1 MLVYKA
7 QQVITASAVVSKAY
21 AFTDEKTKEE
31 KSGTSIYS
39 DVTVLG
45 TDGSV
50 AVIRI
55 KAKTE
60 AEVKERV
67 AKLTPGRAAEIAIR
81 DIAERARGVL
91 VLNAA

>member
-1 MLVYKA
+1 MLVFKA
-7 QQVITASAVVSKAY
+7 QQVIAASAVTNKPYEFS
-21 AFTDEKTKEE
+21 DEKGQK

-50 AVIRI
+50 AVIRL

-60 AEVKERV
+60 DEVKQRV
-67 AKLTPGRAAEIAIR
+67 GKLAVGKSAEIPI
-81 DIAERARGVL
+81 RGVESNTRGVF

>member
-7 QQVITASAVVSKAY
+7 QQVIAASAVTNKPY
-21 AFTDEKTKEE
+21 EFTDEKGAK

-45 TDGSV
+45 SDGSV
-50 AVIRI
+50 AVIRL

-60 AEVKERV
+60 DEVKQRV
-67 AKLTPGRAAEIAIR
+67 GKLAVGKAAEIPIR
-81 DIAERARGVL
+81 DVASSARGVL